1 MVANV
6 NHILI
11 ELIRCAAPP
20 STQLSVPPPPHL
32 VTAECHVH
40 LNPIKHFIPL
50 YSFFLAQVFAHFSS
64 LCFITSTKT
73 TKTATEYTNECALNF
88 SSLRAMQLRP
98 LNVFSL
104 FHRLFFLTIQ
114 NQKYLVANG
123 IEPRTTCITH
133 KCSAT
138 ELRQPACIVK
148 KKKKACE
155 RERIHLMSK
164 GRLRKNL

>member
-6 NHILI
+6 NYILI

-20 STQLSVPPPPHL
+20 SMQLSVPPPPHL

-88 SSLRAMQLRP
+88 SSLRAMQLQTIKCI
-98 LNVFSL
+98 LSL
-104 FHRLFFLTIQ
+104 SQAFFFNNTESKIFGRQ
-114 NQKYLVANG
+114 RD
-123 IEPRTTCITH
+123 RT
-133 KCSAT
+133 
-138 ELRQPACIVK
+138 QD
-148 KKKKACE
+148 
-155 RERIHLMSK
+155 HLYNTQV
-164 GRLRKNL
+164 LCH